1 MRTISFLSS
10 VFVAASFSAAVSQE
24 TNVAFG
30 GLRHDS
36 SLPVEVTADQLR
48 IEQGNGTALFTGNVL
63 VAQGV
68 LKLTSQTLRVEYF
81 KTDSS
86 RIERIVAGGGVTIV
100 SGQEAA
106 AESRDAVYEVAS
118 GALTMTG
125 DVLLTQGPNA
135 LSGERLFVD
144 LNAGTGQMQ
153 GRVKTILGD
162 GN

>member
-1 MRTISFLSS
+1 MRTISFLGSI
-10 VFVAASFSAAVSQE
+10 FVAASFSAAISQE

-36 SLPVEVTADQLR
+36 SLPVEVTADQLQ
-48 IEQGNGTALFTGNVL
+48 IEQANGTAVFTGNVL
-63 VAQGV
+63 VAQGP
-68 LKLTSQTLRVEYF
+68 LKLSSQTLRVEYSE
-81 KTDSS
+81 TDSS

-106 AESRDAVYEVAS
+106 AEARDAIYEIAS

-125 DVLLTQGPNA
+125 DVLLTQGRNA
-135 LSGERLFVD
+135 LSGERLLVD

-153 GRVKTILGD
+153 GRVKTILGN